1 MHASSAAARSALL
14 DARSRSRALSLS
26 RTAMST
32 TENDEARDEVI
43 RADQVREPP
52 MMPGGAQAATA
63 AAMQNQH
70 VADEVQAAARRLY
83 LDIPDDVMAKI
94 TPFEQYEVVEMLT
107 QVVAGTNYFFKIRIA
122 EGNVSAEGEF
132 IQLRVFCSLF
142 GDDPEIVA
150 IRKGEDAA
158 APIAYFDAAPEI
170 NLAETD

>member
-1 MHASSAAARSALL
+1 
-14 DARSRSRALSLS
+14 
-26 RTAMST
+26 MST

-122 EGNVSAEGEF
+122 EGEF

>member
-1 MHASSAAARSALL
+1 
-14 DARSRSRALSLS
+14 
-26 RTAMST
+26 
-32 TENDEARDEVI
+32 
-43 RADQVREPP
+43 

-122 EGNVSAEGEF
+122 EGEF